1 MDERIFKSAA
11 FDEHLEV
18 GEAIDGVRQGKLFEG
33 KFMNEKSYF
42 KIGTKIVK
50 LVLRN
55 NRALFG
61 DVVIIELD
69 PKEAW
74 REKFTKGAI

>member
-1 MDERIFKSAA
+1 MGFDMDERIFKSAV
-11 FDEHLEV
+11 FDEHMEV
-18 GEAIDGVRQGKLFEG
+18 GEAVDGVRQGKLFEG

-42 KIGTKIVK
+42 KVGTKMVK
-50 LVLRN
+50 LELRN

-69 PKEAW
+69 SKEQW
-74 REKFTKGAI
+74 R

>member
-1 MDERIFKSAA
+1 MDETIFKENIYE
-11 FDEHLEV
+11 EHYEV
-18 GEAIDGVRQGKLFEG
+18 KEAIDGVRQGKLFEG

-42 KIGTKIVK
+42 KIGKQIYK
-50 LVLRN
+50 LNLKN

-69 PKEAW
+69 PK
-74 REKFTKGAI
+74 